1 MLPWM
6 REFEIRVLLEEMDD
20 EDDERWRLLVV
31 VFLSYMS
38 LKLREVYLLVFAIHC
53 EGMKMGRRWFCGFIV
68 VAMTV
73 KNAYCRWMHAVTD
86 GVGCLLTYDYGL
98 SFLSRGSFPSRER
111 RSNTL
116 DICWSSNI

>member
-1 MLPWM
+1 MESDWIGNRSGGGTAEGGGGDGCEGGAIGLGEGRVKTSMLPWM

-53 EGMKMGRRWFCGFIV
+53 EGMKMGRRWLV
-68 VAMTV
+68 V
-73 KNAYCRWMHAVTD
+73 
-86 GVGCLLTYDYGL
+86 LLL
-98 SFLSRGSFPSRER
+98 L
-111 RSNTL
+111 L
-116 DICWSSNI
+116 